1 MKKAI
6 FIDRDGTLIHEVG
19 YLKMLEDLRFTP
31 KAIDALRIFHQ
42 LGYLNI
48 VITNQSAVARGLLS
62 PKELRKIHT
71 KLKTLAKD
79 EEAIIDDIFHCP
91 HFPEGRMAPFN
102 VECDCRKPKPGMI
115 LQAAKK
121 HRIDLQQSYMVGDK
135 ASDLEFAANAG
146 VKPVLVL
153 TGYGRETQ
161 ASLNAPV
168 DVFAN
173 LFEFAK
179 ALPKPEAQAPKQNPE
194 AQAPLPA
201 QETTHEPTG
210 DLSE

>member
-42 LGYLNI
+42 LGFLNI

-79 EEAIIDDIFHCP
+79 EEAIIDNIFHCP
-91 HFPEGRMAPFN
+91 HFVEGRMAPFN
-102 VECDCRKPKPGMI
+102 VECECRKPKPGMI

-135 ASDLEFAANAG
+135 ASDL
-146 VKPVLVL
+146 
-153 TGYGRETQ
+153 Q
-161 ASLNAPV
+161 IDSM
-168 DVFAN
+168 
-173 LFEFAK
+173 
-179 ALPKPEAQAPKQNPE
+179 
-194 AQAPLPA
+194 
-201 QETTHEPTG
+201 
-210 DLSE
+210 

>member
-19 YLKMLEDLRFTP
+19 YLKMLEDLKFTP
-31 KAIDALRIFHQ
+31 KAMDALRIFHQ
-42 LGYLNI
+42 LGFLNI

-62 PKELRKIHT
+62 PKELKRIHT

-79 EEAIIDDIFHCP
+79 EEATIDDVFYCP
-91 HFPEGRMAPFN
+91 HLPEGRMAPFN
-102 VECDCRKPKPGMI
+102 IECDCRKPKPGLI

-121 HRIDLQQSYMVGDK
+121 HRIDLKQSYMVGDK
-135 ASDLEFAANAG
+135 ASDLELAANAG
-146 VKPVLVL
+146 VKAVLVL
-153 TGYGRETQ
+153 TGYGKETQ
-161 ASLNAPV
+161 AQLNAPI
-168 DVFAN
+168 DVYAN

-179 ALPKPEAQAPKQNPE
+179 SLPKPEAPLSNPE

-201 QETTHEPTG
+201 QETTNEPTG
-210 DLSE
+210 DLSK